1 MQDSDK
7 IFGGLDCLL
16 YLRGIKAKFDMTLS
30 DLLNISN
37 QMPLLSIRMQKLK
50 RKVIHLLVHDEKTIV
65 ELCKET
71 EFSIPTVT
79 KVISELKEMGI
90 VMEKGKL
97 DTMGGRPPAVYAI
110 NPDCA
115 YLMGVDVKRDSVMLA
130 VQNFKNE
137 MVKPAKQ
144 VPYQLEDTIESLKEL
159 CGIINRFIEESGTER
174 EKILSACVV
183 FTGRINSEEGYNNTF
198 FHFGDRPLTHLIEEE
213 IHIKTFI
220 ENDSRAML
228 YGEYCSGNVGV
239 RKNVIY
245 LNVSWGFGISIICN
259 GELYYGHS
267 GYSGEFG
274 HSPILD
280 NELIC
285 DCGKK
290 GCIQT
295 EISGETLVRL
305 FKHRLLEGRTSVL
318 AKRKR
323 IDSITMH
330 DIIEA
335 AVREED
341 MLAIEAI
348 GQVGEKLGR
357 YLSLLINVF
366 NPDLVIIGGN
376 LAAARPYFELAVRSA
391 VCKYSLNLL
400 LQDMEL
406 RSATLGN
413 EAAVV
418 GACHIIQRRLF
429 GGR

>member
-1 MQDSDK
+1 M
-7 IFGGLDCLL
+7 IL
-16 YLRGIKAKFDMTLS
+16 A
-30 DLLNISN
+30 DLLNLSN
-37 QMPLLSIRMQKLK
+37 PMPLLTIRMQKLK
-50 RKVIHLLVHDEKTIV
+50 RRVISLLAHDEKTIV
-65 ELCKET
+65 ELCRET

-79 KVISELKEMGI
+79 KVISELKDMGI

-110 NPDCA
+110 HPDCA
-115 YLMGVDVKRDSVMLA
+115 YLMGVDVKRDSVMLGM
-130 VQNFKNE
+130 QNFKNE
-137 MVKPAKQ
+137 LMGEIEQ
-144 VPYQLEDTIESLKEL
+144 VPYDLNDTWESFENL
-159 CGIINRFIEESGTER
+159 CAIINRFVDGSGADKR
-174 EKILSACVV
+174 KILSVCVV
-183 FTGRINSEEGYNNTF
+183 FTGRINSEQGYNNTF
-198 FHFGDRPLTHLIEEE
+198 FHFDDRPLTQLIEER

-239 RKNVIY
+239 KKNVVY

-280 NELIC
+280 NEVIC
-285 DCGKK
+285 GCGKK

-295 EISGETLVRL
+295 EISGETLLRI
-305 FKHRLLEGRTSVL
+305 FKHSLLEGRTSVL
-318 AKRKR
+318 AGRKR

-330 DIIEA
+330 DIIDA
-335 AVREED
+335 AVQEED
-341 MLAIEAI
+341 MLSIEAI
-348 GQVGEKLGR
+348 EKVGEQLGR

-366 NPDLVIIGGN
+366 NPDMVIIGGD
-376 LAAARPYFELAVRSA
+376 LAAAKPYLELSVRSS
-391 VCKYSLNLL
+391 VYKYSLNLL

-413 EAAVV
+413 KAAVI

-429 GGR
+429 GEH